1 MVWYW
6 LFRYP
11 LLWSSASDVFAHYY
25 WIACFFFS
33 LICMSSLYFEYI
45 STIETKRKKKVVYW
59 MKGVLYVPLVAK
71 DNWLLTLVRK

>member
-1 MVWYW
+1 MF
-6 LFRYP
+6 LP
-11 LLWSSASDVFAHYY
+11 TIIGLPVF
-25 WIACFFFS
+25 FSS